1 MTSMPK
7 ENNITVVGTGYVG
20 LAISVMLSQSNKVT
34 AVDIVQAKVDKIN
47 SLEPA
52 IQDDYIQRYMSE
64 AREGKRSL
72 NISATTNIENACG
85 DADFIIIATPTDYDP
100 ENNYFDCSTVEDT
113 LKKIKELTRDRE
125 NKPVIVIKS
134 TIPVGYTESIRA
146 KLDMDNIIFSPEFLR
161 ETTAL
166 CDCLNPARIVIGCD
180 KDSEAS
186 AHAFAELV
194 SSVIENN
201 SDVLY
206 MSFSEAEATKL
217 FANTYLALRVS
228 FFNELDT
235 YAETKELNS
244 GNIINAVCKDPRIGD
259 FYNNPSFGFGG
270 YCLPKDTKQLLA
282 NYETIP
288 EKLIKAIT
296 ESNQTRKSFIADQI
310 MKKACEHCGSGSPVI
325 GIFRLTMKTNSDNF
339 RESSILDIIKHLK
352 DKGAEVIIYEPNLE
366 DGTAYL
372 DSEIVNDPVKFKK
385 RSVCIVANRYD
396 PLLEDVKDKVYSR
409 DIYHQG

>member
-1 MTSMPK
+1 MPK

-47 SLEPA
+47 NLEPA
-52 IQDDYIQRYMSE
+52 IQDEYIQRYMSE

-72 NISATTNIENACG
+72 NISATTNIEDALS

-113 LKKIKELTRDRE
+113 LKKIKELTIDRE

-166 CDCLNPARIVIGCD
+166 YDCLNPARIVIGCD

-186 AHAFAELV
+186 AHTFAGLV

-201 SDVLY
+201 TDVLY

-235 YAETKELNS
+235 YAETKGLNS

-282 NYETIP
+282 NYENIP

-310 MKKACEHCGSGSPVI
+310 MKKAGEINGNGSPVI

-366 DGTAYL
+366 NGTAYL
-372 DSEIVNDPVKFKK
+372 DSEIVNDPDEFKK

-396 PLLEDVKDKVYSR
+396 PLLEDVKEKVYSR